1 MHKKRWN
8 GIIPSLTVGKIKN
21 AKDFLAELFFRDTY
35 KNRYTKKTGCK
46 SVKKE
51 GLRKSMVLRLLK
63 RGK

>member
-1 MHKKRWN
+1 MR
-8 GIIPSLTVGKIKN
+8 KN

-35 KNRYTKKTGCK
+35 KNRYMKKTDCK